1 MTKWYNKVVE
11 DLYIDFDDDLIS
23 EDELS
28 LALDVLRQETE
39 EARIEAAEMAYQIML
54 ERE

>member
-1 MTKWYNKVVE
+1 MTKWYDKEEEN
-11 DLYIDFDDDLIS
+11 LYTDFDDGLMS
-23 EDELS
+23 ENELS